1 MLMNIDEYINSGI
14 LMDYCL
20 GLLAEEDMKKVEQLS
35 KEYPKITSELK
46 LLQNG
51 LESYAVK
58 NTSWKNEALKKK
70 IWNTI
75 DEINKKDDSI

>member
-1 MLMNIDEYINSGI
+1 MNIDEYINSGI

-35 KEYPKITSELK
+35 KEYPKIATELK

-51 LESYAVK
+51 LENYAVK
-58 NTSWKNEALKKK
+58 NTNWKNEDLKKK

-75 DEINKKDDSI
+75 DEINKKDDSV

>member
-1 MLMNIDEYINSGI
+1 MNIAEYINSGI

-20 GLLAEEDMKKVEQLS
+20 GLLAEDDMKKVEQLF
-35 KEYPKITSELK
+35 KEHPQIATELR

-51 LESYAVK
+51 LENYAAK
-58 NTSWKNEALKKK
+58 NTNWKNENLKEK

-75 DEINKKDDSI
+75 DEMNKNKNNS

>member
-1 MLMNIDEYINSGI
+1 MNIEEYMNSGI

-20 GLLAEEDMKKVEQLS
+20 GLLAEEDMKKVEQVS
-35 KEYPKITSELK
+35 KEHPKIATELK

-51 LESYAVK
+51 LESYALK
-58 NTSWKNEALKKK
+58 NTSWKNDELKKK

-75 DEINKKDDSI
+75 DEINKNNNNS